1 MASGSSLV
9 ARSAIL
15 LWTLYSPTSHSEKR
29 SMKTSTEN
37 LPFVLA
43 ALLVFAGVARAENVD
58 LSTVPKRDTV
68 QLTIYNSEDL
78 TLVRETRSVS
88 FKKGDNPL
96 QFSWVNTRIDPSS
109 VELRFLDHT
118 DDVELLDTTFPHAK
132 PQMLYWNVRSEFVGR
147 ATIEISYFTSGIT
160 WSADYVMIANP
171 QETKADL
178 TSYVRVFNQSGEDYE
193 DAQVRLVV
201 GVVNL
206 VEKIA
211 ELANMPMS
219 QVGQLGAKRRKDY
232 ALRAMRESVSN
243 AEGAFSAPMAAA
255 APSEPKQV
263 IKEGLSEYFIFT
275 IDGTETVPNGW
286 SKRMLSFAAEDVP
299 IKIQYRYR
307 PQEYGDQLVKLY
319 LMANDK
325 ESDLGSTPLPDGVY
339 RTFHATEGGSLRYV
353 AAEEKKYVA
362 IGDKCELNLGQDKD
376 VIWELITRRTA
387 REKLVMKMH
396 GADVYRELDGDN
408 LQIDVRSSVA
418 GWQDHVWYGQRVA
431 NATGKPIELE
441 VRRAYS
447 GDVTFLSGLNPTRHD
462 NNTVQYTTTVANG
475 QDIELDYEVV
485 TKQGWLSKQNRV
497 EIQAK

>member
-1 MASGSSLV
+1 
-9 ARSAIL
+9 
-15 LWTLYSPTSHSEKR
+15 
-29 SMKTSTEN
+29 MKTSKNN
-37 LPFVLA
+37 LPFGLA
-43 ALLVFAGVARAENVD
+43 ALLLIAGSARGENVD

-88 FKKGDNPL
+88 FKKGNNPL
-96 QFSWVNTRIDPSS
+96 QFSWSNTLIDPSS

-118 DDVELLDTTFPHAK
+118 DDVELLDTTYPHDK

-147 ATIEISYFTSGIT
+147 ATVEISYFTSGIT

-171 QETKADL
+171 KETKADL
-178 TSYVRVFNQSGEDYE
+178 TSYVRVHNQSGEDYE

-211 ELANMPMS
+211 ELANIPMAD
-219 QVGQLGAKRRKDY
+219 VDKLKKDCRDDY
-232 ALRAMRESVSN
+232 AQRAMRESLLR
-243 AEGAFSAPMAAA
+243 AEAPASAVAGFAAA
-255 APSEPKQV
+255 ADGPKQV

-286 SKRMLSFAAEDVP
+286 SKRMLSFQGEDVP
-299 IKIQYRYR
+299 IAIQYRYR

-319 LMANDK
+319 LMTNDTK
-325 ESDLGSTPLPDGVY
+325 SDLGTTPLPDGVV
-339 RTFHATEGGSLRYV
+339 RTFHATENDTLRYL
-353 AAEEKKYVA
+353 AEQPIKYVA
-362 IGDKCELNLGQDKD
+362 IGDKFELNLGQDKN

-387 REKLVMKMH
+387 REKIVMRLH
-396 GADVYRELDGDN
+396 GADVYREVDGDN

-418 GWQDHVWYGQRVA
+418 GWHDRVWYGQRIA

-441 VRRAYS
+441 VRRGYS
-447 GDVTFLSGLNPTRHD
+447 GDVTFISSLNPTRHD
-462 NNTVQYTTTVANG
+462 NNTVQYTTTLQNG
-475 QDIELDYEVV
+475 QDIELDYEVL

>member
-1 MASGSSLV
+1 
-9 ARSAIL
+9 
-15 LWTLYSPTSHSEKR
+15 
-29 SMKTSTEN
+29 MKTST
-37 LPFVLA
+37 LAIPFVLA
-43 ALLVFAGVARAENVD
+43 AVLLVAGPARGENVD

-96 QFSWVNTRIDPSS
+96 QFSWSNTRIDPSS

-118 DDVELLDTTFPHAK
+118 EDVELLDTTYPHDK

-147 ATIEISYFTSGIT
+147 ATVEISYFTSGIT

-171 QETKADL
+171 QETSADL
-178 TSYVRVFNQSGEDYE
+178 TSYVRVHNQSGEDYE

-211 ELANMPMS
+211 ELANVPMG
-219 QVGQLGAKRRKDY
+219 QVDKLVGAKREGYRR
-232 ALRAMRESVSN
+232 RAMLESLDR
-243 AEGAFSAPMAAA
+243 AEAPAASGSSAAFDDA
-255 APSEPKQV
+255 KQV

-286 SKRMLSFAAEDVP
+286 SKRMLSFEGKDVP

-319 LMANDK
+319 LMTNDK
-325 ESDLGSTPLPDGVY
+325 ESDLGTTPLPDGMV
-339 RTFHATEGGSLRYV
+339 RTFHATENDTLRYL
-353 AAEEKKYVA
+353 AQQQIKYVA
-362 IGDKCELNLGQDKD
+362 IGDKFELNLGQDKN

-387 REKLVMKMH
+387 REKIVMLLH
-396 GADVYRELDGDN
+396 GTNVYREVDGGN
-408 LQIDVRSSVA
+408 LQIDVQSSVA
-418 GWQDHVWYGQRVA
+418 GWHDRVWHGQRIA
-431 NATGKPIELE
+431 NATGKPIEVE

-447 GDVTFLSGLNPTRHD
+447 GDVTFVSRLNPTRHD
-462 NNTVQYTTTVANG
+462 NNTVHYTTTVANSR
-475 QDIELDYEVV
+475 DVELDYEVL